1 MEQQQ
6 QQAEKTVKTTEKQE
20 ADVDTKITLGQ
31 YLFKVLEDLKAIQQE
46 TNAIKKNYLL
56 MQLEMQKL
64 NNKIDK
70 LETFILTNSNKQ
82 SIKILNNALSE
93 EAKQRNFWRTTT

>member
-1 MEQQQ
+1 
-6 QQAEKTVKTTEKQE
+6 
-20 ADVDTKITLGQ
+20 
-31 YLFKVLEDLKAIQQE
+31 
-46 TNAIKKNYLL
+46 
-56 MQLEMQKL
+56 MQKL